1 MRYARVDWFD
11 VFMIRKTTIALGLIA
26 AGALMIPPQANAAE
40 GANTFTGRY
49 LSARF
54 AARNQDTETASRLFL
69 TVLAEDPKN
78 AVLMRRTFQSL
89 LAHGETGKAVEI
101 ARTLV
106 KQNKRAG
113 LANTVIAVDYIR
125 ASDFEESAKSL
136 SRASRSRFMG
146 LLVPITEAWSRVG
159 EEKYDDALKA
169 LNGLKKRKQFKLFKS
184 FHRALI
190 NAAAGRIEAAEKD
203 FRDTMKSREGRSLRV
218 VELFGAFLER
228 NGKADEALKIYAE
241 YLKTDPDNPLV
252 LEAKARALENGAA
265 PKGVADA
272 VDGTAETFY
281 GAASILV
288 PENALD
294 SALIFVQTAL
304 YLKPNFPAAQA
315 LLGGIHETRNSWVA
329 ANKVYDG
336 IDPKTPYGWNARI
349 RMATNLDELDK
360 TDDAA
365 GLLRKLADQHPKRTD
380 ALVALGDIYRARKRF
395 ADAGEAYSEALTRI
409 PQPRERDWTL
419 YYSRGISYERTN
431 RWQEAEADF
440 LKALEIRP
448 DQPLVMNYLGYSWI
462 EKNLHLKRA
471 RGMIEKAVDL
481 RPTDGYIVDSLG
493 WVLYR
498 LGEFEGAVKQLER
511 AVALRPE
518 DPIIN
523 DHLGDALWKVGR
535 RLEAGFQW
543 RHSLV
548 LNPTDDLA
556 KILKLKIE
564 GGLDAAPKSNGD

>member
-1 MRYARVDWFD
+1 
-11 VFMIRKTTIALGLIA
+11 MIRKTTIALGLIA
-26 AGALMIPPQANAAE
+26 AGALTIPPQVSAAD
-40 GANTFTGRY
+40 GASTFTGRY

-89 LAHGETGKAVEI
+89 LANGETGKAVEI
-101 ARTLV
+101 ARGLV
-106 KQNKRAG
+106 KQNTRAG

-125 ASDFEESAKSL
+125 ASDFEQSAKSL

-159 EEKYDDALKA
+159 EEKYDDALNA

-190 NAAAGRIEAAEKD
+190 NDAAGRAEAAEKD
-203 FRDTMKSREGRSLRV
+203 FRDTMQSREGRSLRV

-228 NGKADEALKIYAE
+228 NGKPEEALKIYAD
-241 YLKTDPDNPLV
+241 YLKNDPDNPLV
-252 LEAKARALENGAA
+252 LEAEARAKSGGTP
-265 PKGVADA
+265 PKGILDA

-281 GAASILV
+281 GAAAILV

-304 YLKPNFPAAQA
+304 YLKPDFPAAQA
-315 LLGGIHETRNSWVA
+315 LLGGIHETRDSWLA
-329 ANKVYDG
+329 ANRVYEA
-336 IDPKTPYGWNARI
+336 IDSDTPYGWNARI
-349 RMATNLDELDK
+349 RMATNLDQLDK
-360 TDDAA
+360 TDEAA
-365 GLLRKLADQHPKRTD
+365 GLLRRLADQHPSRTD
-380 ALVALGDIYRARKRF
+380 ALVALGDIYRSRKRF
-395 ADAGEAYSEALTRI
+395 ADAGEAYSEALDRI
-409 PQPRERDWTL
+409 SQPRERDWTL
-419 YYSRGISYERTN
+419 YYSRGISYERTD
-431 RWQEAEADF
+431 RWEKAEADF
-440 LKALEIRP
+440 LKALEIKP

-462 EKNLHLKRA
+462 EKNMHFKRA
-471 RGMIEKAVDL
+471 RAMIEKAVDL
-481 RPTDGYIVDSLG
+481 RPRDGYIVDSLG

-498 LGEFEGAVKQLER
+498 LGDFEAAVVQLER

-548 LNPTDDLA
+548 LNPTEDLA

-564 GGLDAAPKSNGD
+564 GGLDAVPDTNGN

>member
-1 MRYARVDWFD
+1 LRYARIDWFD

-26 AGALMIPPQANAAE
+26 AGALMIPPQAVAAE
-40 GANTFTGRY
+40 GASTFTGRY

-113 LANTVIAVDYIR
+113 LANAVIAVDYIR

-159 EEKYDDALKA
+159 EEKYDDALKS

-190 NAAAGRIEAAEKD
+190 NSAAGRVEAAEKD

-218 VELFGAFLER
+218 IELFGAFLER
-228 NGKADEALKIYAE
+228 NGKAEEALKIYAE

-252 LEAKARALENGAA
+252 LEARTRATEGGSP
-265 PKGVADA
+265 PKGIADA

-281 GAASILV
+281 GAAAILV

-315 LLGGIHETRNSWVA
+315 LLGGIHETRDSWA
-329 ANKVYDG
+329 EANKVYDA

-360 TDDAA
+360 TDEAA
-365 GLLRKLADQHPKRTD
+365 GLLRRLADQHPDRTD

-395 ADAGEAYSEALTRI
+395 ADAGEAYSEAITRI

-419 YYSRGISYERTN
+419 YYSRGISYERTD
-431 RWQEAEADF
+431 RWEKAEADF

-462 EKNLHLKRA
+462 EKNLHFKRA
-471 RGMIEKAVDL
+471 RAMIEKAVDL

-548 LNPTDDLA
+548 LNPTDALA
-556 KILKLKIE
+556 KSLKLKIE
-564 GGLDAAPKSNGD
+564 GGLDAAPKANGD